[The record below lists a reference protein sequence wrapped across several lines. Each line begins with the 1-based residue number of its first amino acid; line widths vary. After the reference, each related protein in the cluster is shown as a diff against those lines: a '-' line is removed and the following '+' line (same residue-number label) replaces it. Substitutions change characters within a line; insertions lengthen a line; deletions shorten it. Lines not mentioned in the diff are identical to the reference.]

1 MHGYFYSL
9 RKNLT
14 FSRTE
19 LLQLFWTSLVFAFI
33 LTFRK
38 WGAGDEFDALVGIKN
53 LILALLVVI
62 LSMLAHVSLQKA
74 VAIRLGYKATY
85 SYWLNGLL
93 ICLFLGF
100 LSFGFIIFILPGA
113 VMIEH
118 VPSLRLGKFR
128 YGTNLKDIARV
139 ALAGPIAHILIVLI
153 LGLIFFGTGKSDL
166 LFSIILVNLLIAI
179 YSMLPIPKIDFPT
192 RMDSGTDGLGMF
204 YFSRTLY
211 VLVYATILI
220 FSALILISTSYESFG
235 WLFILAFI
243 LGCLVSIIYSVAV
256 EQKN

>member
-1 MHGYFYSL
+1 MYGYFYSL
-9 RKNLT
+9 RKYFS
-14 FSRTE
+14 FSRAE
-19 LLQLFWTSLVFAFI
+19 LLQIFWTSLAFAFI

-38 WGAGDEFDALVGIKN
+38 WGVGSDFDAVDGIKN
-53 LILALLVVI
+53 LVLALIIVL
-62 LSMLAHVSLQKA
+62 LSMIAHVSLQKA

-85 SYWLNGLL
+85 SYWFNGIL
-93 ICLFLGF
+93 ICVFLAF
-100 LSFGFIIFILPGA
+100 LSFGFLIFILPGA

-139 ALAGPIAHILIVLI
+139 ALAGPIAHILLI
-153 LGLIFFGTGKSDL
+153 LLLGLLFFSSGKSDM
-166 LFSIILVNLLIAI
+166 LFSLILINLLLAI

-220 FSALILISTSYESFG
+220 YSALVLLSTSYDSLG
-235 WLFILAFI
+235 WMFVIAFI
-243 LGCLVSIIYSVAV
+243 MGCLLSLIYSIAI

>member
-1 MHGYFYSL
+1 
-9 RKNLT
+9 
-14 FSRTE
+14 
-19 LLQLFWTSLVFAFI
+19 VFAFI

-38 WGAGDEFDALVGIKN
+38 WGAGTTFDAATGIKN
-53 LILALLVVI
+53 LIVALIVI
-62 LSMLAHVSLQKA
+62 LLSMLAHVSLQKA
-74 VAIRLGYKATY
+74 VAIRLGYTATY

-100 LSFGFIIFILPGA
+100 LSFGFLIFILPGA
-113 VMIEH
+113 VVLEH
-118 VPSLRLGKFR
+118 VSSLRLGKFR

-139 ALAGPIAHILIVLI
+139 ALAGPIAHMLIVLL
-153 LGLIFFGTGKSDL
+153 LGLFFFGMGKSDL

-192 RMDSGTDGLGMF
+192 KMDSGTDGLGMF

-220 FSALILISTSYESFG
+220 FSALVLLSTSYASFG
-235 WLFILAFI
+235 WLFVLAFI
-243 LGCLVSIIYSVAV
+243 LGCLTAIIYSVAV